1 MILNCDTSIIN
12 GMSIKFIDSI
22 KDQEKLVLVYSNIE
36 KFGVNLFGN
45 KLKVLE
51 ILEPL
56 TMDKNLNDIEPFLD
70 HDENMFSLV
79 DVWKYT
85 QIHGRYSYPILL
97 LCGFGYRTL
106 IL

>member
-12 GMSIKFIDSI
+12 GVSIKFIDYI
-22 KDQEKLVLVYSNIE
+22 KSQEKLVFMYSNIE
-36 KFGVNLFGN
+36 KFGLNLFGN

-56 TMDKNLNDIEPFLD
+56 TLDKNLSAIGPFLD
-70 HDENMFSLV
+70 PDENMFSLV

-85 QIHGRYSYPILL
+85 N
-97 LCGFGYRTL
+97 L
-106 IL
+106 INLNLAKN

>member
-1 MILNCDTSIIN
+1 
-12 GMSIKFIDSI
+12 MSIKFIDSI
-22 KDQEKLVLVYSNIE
+22 KHQEKLVLVYSNIE

-56 TMDKNLNDIEPFLD
+56 TLDKNLNDIEPFLD

-85 QIHGRYSYPILL
+85 QIHGW
-97 LCGFGYRTL
+97 
-106 IL
+106 

>member
-1 MILNCDTSIIN
+1 
-12 GMSIKFIDSI
+12 MSIKFIDSI
-22 KDQEKLVLVYSNIE
+22 KHQEKLVLVYSNIE

-56 TMDKNLNDIEPFLD
+56 TLDKNLNAIGPFLD

-85 QIHGRYSYPILL
+85 QIHGRLL
-97 LCGFGYRTL
+97 M
-106 IL
+106 

>member
-1 MILNCDTSIIN
+1 
-12 GMSIKFIDSI
+12 MSIKFIDSI
-22 KDQEKLVLVYSNIE
+22 KHQEKLVLVYSNIE

-56 TMDKNLNDIEPFLD
+56 TLDKNLNAIEPFLD

-85 QIHGRYSYPILL
+85 QIHGR
-97 LCGFGYRTL
+97 
-106 IL
+106 

>member
-22 KDQEKLVLVYSNIE
+22 KNQEKLVLVYSNIE

-56 TMDKNLNDIEPFLD
+56 TLDKNLNAIGPFLD

-85 QIHGRYSYPILL
+85 QIHGR
-97 LCGFGYRTL
+97 
-106 IL
+106 

>member
-1 MILNCDTSIIN
+1 
-12 GMSIKFIDSI
+12 MSIKFIDSI
-22 KDQEKLVLVYSNIE
+22 KNQENLLFVYSDIE

-51 ILEPL
+51 ILELL
-56 TMDKNLNDIEPFLD
+56 TLDENLNNIRPFLD
-70 HDENMFSLV
+70 YDENMFSIV

-97 LCGFGYRTL
+97 VCGFGYRTL
-106 IL
+106 NL

>member
-12 GMSIKFIDSI
+12 GMSIKFIDYM
-22 KDQEKLVLVYSNIE
+22 KNQEKLVFVYSNIE
-36 KFGVNLFGN
+36 KFGVNLFGS
-45 KLKVLE
+45 KLKVLD

-56 TMDKNLNDIEPFLD
+56 TLENLNAIGPFLD

-79 DVWKYT
+79 DVWKYA
-85 QIHGRYSYPILL
+85 QIHGRYSHPILL

-106 IL
+106 NL

>member
-1 MILNCDTSIIN
+1 
-12 GMSIKFIDSI
+12 MSIKFIDHI
-22 KDQEKLVLVYSNIE
+22 KNQEKLVFVYSNIE

-56 TMDKNLNDIEPFLD
+56 TLDKNLNDIEPFLD

-79 DVWKYT
+79 DVWKHT
-85 QIHGRYSYPILL
+85 QIYGE
-97 LCGFGYRTL
+97 
-106 IL
+106 

>member
-1 MILNCDTSIIN
+1 
-12 GMSIKFIDSI
+12 MSIKFIDSI
-22 KDQEKLVLVYSNIE
+22 KNQEKLVLVYSNIE

-56 TMDKNLNDIEPFLD
+56 TLDENLNAIEPFLD

-85 QIHGRYSYPILL
+85 QIHGR
-97 LCGFGYRTL
+97 
-106 IL
+106 

>member
-1 MILNCDTSIIN
+1 
-12 GMSIKFIDSI
+12 MSMKFIDSI
-22 KDQEKLVLVYSNIE
+22 KHQEKLVLVYSNIE

-56 TMDKNLNDIEPFLD
+56 TLDKNLNDIEPFLD

-85 QIHGRYSYPILL
+85 QIHGRLL
-97 LCGFGYRTL
+97 M
-106 IL
+106 

>member
-1 MILNCDTSIIN
+1 
-12 GMSIKFIDSI
+12 MSIKFIDSI
-22 KDQEKLVLVYSNIE
+22 KHQEKLVLVYSNIE

-56 TMDKNLNDIEPFLD
+56 TLDKNLNDIEPFLD

-85 QIHGRYSYPILL
+85 QIHGRYAYPILL

-106 IL
+106 NL

>member
-12 GMSIKFIDSI
+12 GVSIKFIDYI
-22 KDQEKLVLVYSNIE
+22 KNQEKLVFMYSNIE

-56 TMDKNLNDIEPFLD
+56 TLDKNLSAIGPFLD
-70 HDENMFSLV
+70 PDENMFSLV

-85 QIHGRYSYPILL
+85 N
-97 LCGFGYRTL
+97 L
-106 IL
+106 INLNLAKN

>member
-22 KDQEKLVLVYSNIE
+22 KNQENLLFVYSDIE
-36 KFGVNLFGN
+36 NFGVNLFGN

-56 TMDKNLNDIEPFLD
+56 TLDENLNAIEPFLD

-85 QIHGRYSYPILL
+85 QIHGR
-97 LCGFGYRTL
+97 
-106 IL
+106 